1 MQLAVCWLF
10 VECLLCVFFSHQL
23 RLIVVEFFLFFVLIW
38 GIVIIF
44 RLPGCPWFLFFFVV
58 HLFSFFN
65 WLLLLFV
72 CKINC
77 DFFLTK
83 LFLCFILFL
92 LALQLLPVVKT
103 LLESCQRLLWRCSES
118 LEIIWVARWRL
129 FFFSWCQVIDCGPV
143 IKTLLESHWRS
154 LQRCSKLPEIVQ
166 VVGWRM
172 FIFSWC
178 QVINGGHPQSL
189 IRHYWVVGGHS
200 RGALS
205 RRRSSK
211 LWLPHWRLPRVS
223 CWRLPWVRQRLLH
236 ITGELATGA

>member
-1 MQLAVCWLF
+1 MYAARCWLI
-10 VECLLCVFFSHQL
+10 VRCLLSIFFFHQL
-23 RLIVVEFFLFFVLIW
+23 RLIVVEFCFVFCFDPGHCNHFQVARMSMISVFVCRPFSFLIRLPQVVAAILLIVAFVLHTLCE
-38 GIVIIF
+38 V
-44 RLPGCPWFLFFFVV
+44 
-58 HLFSFFN
+58 
-65 WLLLLFV
+65 
-72 CKINC
+72 NC

-92 LALQLLPVVKT
+92 LALQLLPVVKA

-118 LEIIWVARWRL
+118 LEIIWVVRWRL

-189 IRHYWVVGGHS
+189 IRH
-200 RGALS
+200 
-205 RRRSSK
+205 
-211 LWLPHWRLPRVS
+211 
-223 CWRLPWVRQRLLH
+223 
-236 ITGELATGA
+236 